1 MKVYTLNCN
10 GRLFIIDRPVVMG
23 IINTTPDS
31 FYSGG
36 RDGDIRDIL
45 HKADRMLQEGA
56 GILDIGGLS
65 TRPGSAAV
73 TEREETDRVVPAI
86 SMIKKYFPQAFI
98 SVDTYRSGVARA
110 AFESGADMV
119 NDISAGNMDRNMI
132 PVVAGL
138 NIPYIA
144 MHMQGTPAT
153 MQDAP
158 RYENVALEVLQC
170 CADKLLECRNAG
182 IKDVITDPGF
192 GFGKSLEQNYTLL
205 KRLHTFSVLDT
216 PLLAGVS
223 RKSML
228 YKYLHITPEE
238 ALNAT
243 SVVNA
248 WALEQGV
255 HILRVHD
262 VREARQVVT
271 LWEMYRQL

>member
-1 MKVYTLNCN
+1 MYTLNCN
-10 GRLFIIDRPVVMG
+10 GRLFVMDSPVVMG
-23 IINTTPDS
+23 IINATPDS

-36 RDGDIRDIL
+36 RDGDIREIL
-45 HKADRMLQEGA
+45 HKADRMLQAGA

-73 TEREETDRVVPAI
+73 TEREETDRVVPVI

-98 SVDTYRSGVARA
+98 SVDTYRSGVAKA
-110 AFESGADMV
+110 AFENGADMV
-119 NDISAGNMDRNMI
+119 NDISAGNMDRDMI

-144 MHMQGTPAT
+144 MHMQGIPAN
-153 MQDAP
+153 MQDDP
-158 RYENVALEVLQC
+158 RYDDVALEVLKA

-192 GFGKSLEQNYTLL
+192 GFGKTLEQNYTLL
-205 KRLHTFSVLDT
+205 KRLHTFAVLDT

-262 VREARQVVT
+262 VREARQVVD
-271 LWEMYRQL
+271 LWEMYRAL